1 MTMMHAEF
9 CVKRPSG
16 VGVVT
21 DTQTD
26 THTHRDT
33 QRHTDTQ
40 TDRQNEKV
48 LSPSALRTQ

>member
-9 CVKRPSG
+9 HVKRPNG

-21 DTQTD
+21 DTHTD
-26 THTHRDT
+26 
-33 QRHTDTQ
+33 RHTDTQ

>member
-9 CVKRPSG
+9 RVKRPSG

-21 DTQTD
+21 DTH
-26 THTHRDT
+26 THTHTD
-33 QRHTDTQ
+33 RH
-40 TDRQNEKV
+40 TDRQNENV